1 MDLEALRG
9 GVAVITGSAS
19 GLGLAC
25 AQEAASHGLHI
36 CLTDVRPEALEEAAA
51 TLGAEHEGIRV
62 VGLPCD
68 VTSRES
74 MGELL
79 AAVETAFDGAPI
91 AYLSAP
97 FPPPAA
103 PPRPPPGPP

>member
-97 FPPPAA
+97 PPHTHHHPEACD
-103 PPRPPPGPP
+103 